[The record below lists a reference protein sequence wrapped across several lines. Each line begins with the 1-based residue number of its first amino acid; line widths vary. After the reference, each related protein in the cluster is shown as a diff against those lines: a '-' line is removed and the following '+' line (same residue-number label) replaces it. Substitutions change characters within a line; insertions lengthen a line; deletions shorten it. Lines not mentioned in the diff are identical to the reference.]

1 MKRGFALLSALM
13 IATAIAVS
21 ACDDDDDVDDAL
33 DHTSTEVSDIIDDTQ
48 AEVFT
53 TAPAEPAPPCSDL
66 DALGDALGL
75 YDDLT
80 VDSTIDEVEDAQ
92 AAVADAFEAVRDS
105 RRDGTAGFNNMETAY
120 EELAAAVDDVSGDGT
135 VGEAYANI
143 ASWARAVGFARGD
156 IAEFACP

>member
-13 IATAIAVS
+13 IATGIAVS
-21 ACDDDDDVDDAL
+21 GCDDGGDDFNDNATVAL
-33 DHTSTEVSDIIDDTQ
+33 WP
-48 AEVFT
+48 T
-53 TAPAEPAPPCSDL
+53 TAPTEPVPPCSDL
-66 DALGDALGL
+66 DALGDALGA

-143 ASWARAVGFARGD
+143 ASWARAVRFARGD
-156 IAEFACP
+156 IAEFAC